1 MDYPVK
7 SLKKSRRIENRG
19 VFVIMSPET
28 AGEGEEYIVLHKRP
42 QTGLL
47 PNLWEFP
54 NIEGVF
60 SLEKAREQAGRWGLK
75 DVKIESMGEKKHVF
89 SHVEWQM
96 KGFLLTTD
104 EVPEELCR
112 AESWSLVS
120 LEEARKSYA
129 IPSAFESY
137 KKKLNLD

>member
-1 MDYPVK
+1 MIV
-7 SLKKSRRIENRG
+7 
-19 VFVIMSPET
+19 SPGT

-60 SLEKAREQAGRWGLK
+60 TLEKAREQAGQWGLQ
-75 DVKIESMGEKKHVF
+75 DVQIESIGEKKRVF

-96 KGFLLTTD
+96 KGFLLTAD
-104 EVPEELCR
+104 KVPEELCL

-120 LEEARKSYA
+120 LKEAGESYA

-137 KKKLNLD
+137 KKKINLE